1 MAINTTSLTQS
12 EYEAKLYEFIKFVE
26 ESGNERLTVYNDGKG
41 FATIGVGFNL
51 HEQSVLTAV
60 LEGLGLSTLDAENQA
75 AYMIQNILPTVINT
89 SSSNMQSV
97 LNAEWERYTG
107 IQGATFQFPD
117 IQTIRTV
124 FENISTSYETTVD
137 NRLANSGVTVG
148 LSNERIALMSLE
160 YNGILDSS
168 PSLRTALANGNRFE
182 AWFQIRYNS
191 NLNNE
196 SGIAKRRVLEAG
208 LFGLFSS
215 TTPSDAEAENAVS
228 GFIQHL
234 NKIQQVETDHPA
246 AVANA
251 QRDYATLVSTYN
263 IDVAAVGQIF
273 KPITQ
278 YILNRFNV
286 TDPSLAQTID
296 GDVLLGIVDA
306 SGAISGTTANDLLVS
321 VNDTASTLIGGD
333 GNDVLIGNVGN
344 DELFG
349 GLGRNLLVGGGGFDK
364 YYVASG
370 DDVIRDNDGSGE
382 IIADGVNLSGDYIV
396 INDSQFQKAGT
407 NVTLTLDQNSNLLIS
422 DALSGGGDFTVENFD
437 SGNLGITL
445 DFIEDEDESVEG
457 YRDSLVKGNLL
468 DNSIAFGNNVE
479 ISSVEVGATQYATGS
494 SFTIQGVGSF
504 IVEANGDFLFQPSEG
519 FSGNVPS
526 ITYNITG
533 PMGSDQSSISINVK
547 DESDPSDNTNGPLG
561 GVAGAENAS
570 DSQIRKALESLS
582 KILSSGATLT
592 GSSIL
597 NARDLFQ
604 SATEAVI
611 QRRDPLILDLDG
623 DGIELSDVNGSD
635 TRFDLDAN
643 GFAET
648 TAWVSPDDGLLV
660 LDRNGNGVIDDGTEL
675 FGDQTP
681 ISGGI
686 ASSGF
691 AALSDLD
698 LNADGVIDASDQ
710 QFSEIRIW
718 QDINQ
723 DGLSDD
729 SELFSLQ
736 EIGIS
741 SINLNPSESNQ
752 VVNGNSIIRTSSY
765 TRSDG
770 ATGEIGDISLQ
781 SNALNSTYVG
791 DYQLTLEALLSPL
804 ARGYGNVADLHIAA
818 SQNADLLALVQ
829 DFSNTDLEN
838 SSESLSS
845 QVEAII
851 FEWAGTAGV
860 DPDSRGTMFDSRKL
874 EALEA
879 FLATDFVNTMGN
891 GMPMMANVADLD
903 NAWNSLVGNVLATL
917 AVQSFGG
924 EIYGSASYSF
934 SNDTVSFSED
944 IGAVVA
950 KLKTNQ
956 PQDTSSAAAYWI
968 NNHRILTASADGF
981 TSDVETAISDALEG
995 TPLEV
1000 LIGQF
1005 GNEHIS
1011 GSEVDDTL
1019 TSSGSIITAGAGNDI
1034 LTGNNSAII
1043 FGGEGNDTITSGSGN
1058 SVLDG
1063 GEGNDTLTG
1072 YYYGNNTLVGGAGDD
1087 TLKLSST
1094 SSSSR
1099 YRSNTFEGGTGNDTL
1114 TGAASADTYLFN
1126 LGDGQDVIS
1135 DNGQG
1140 LGQQDK
1146 IVLGAGIATSDVA
1159 LTRDGVDLLINIGAG
1174 GDQITVKDW
1183 YSASQYR
1190 IENLEFADGT
1200 VWDVNTLESMG
1211 LVVQGTESDDMLAG
1225 LSSKN
1230 DEIHGL
1236 GGDDQIN
1243 GNGGNDLLYGEA
1255 GNDTITSGSG
1265 NSVLD
1270 GGEGNDTLTG
1280 YYYGNNTLVGGAG
1293 DDTLK
1298 LSSTSSSS
1306 RYRSNTFEGGTGNDT
1321 LTGAASADTYLF
1333 NLGDGQ
1339 DVISDN
1345 GQGLGQQDKIVL
1357 GAGIDHDD
1365 LWFTQAG
1372 NDLVIDYVGSDD
1384 RITVENWYSSSV
1396 YHVET
1401 MQAGDEVL
1409 LSNSV
1414 DQLVQAMAAINSG
1427 EPGSIDD
1434 LTAQQQDDLSSAIAA
1449 AWQTS

>member
-26 ESGNERLTVYNDGKG
+26 ESGRESLTVYNDGKG

-51 HEQSVLTAV
+51 HEEFVLTAV
-60 LEGLGLSTLDAENQA
+60 LEGLGLNRNDAQTQA
-75 AYMIQNILPTVINT
+75 SKMLQNILPTVINT

-107 IQGATFQFPD
+107 NQGAVFQFPD
-117 IQTIRTV
+117 IQTIRTA
-124 FENISTSYETTVD
+124 FENIAATYETNVD
-137 NRLANSGVTVG
+137 NRLANNGVTIG

-263 IDVAAVGQIF
+263 IDVVAVGQIF

-306 SGAISGTTANDLLVS
+306 NGAISGTTANDLLVS

-547 DESDPSDNTNGPLG
+547 DESDPNDNTNGPLG

-597 NARDLFQ
+597 NAWDLFQ

-723 DGLSDD
+723 DGYSDD

-741 SINLNPSESNQ
+741 SINLNPSESGQ
-752 VVNGNSIIRTSSY
+752 VVNGNTIIRTSSF

-791 DYQLTLEALLSPL
+791 DYQLTLDALLSPL
-804 ARGYGNVADLHIAA
+804 ARGYGNVADLHIAI
-818 SQNADLLALVQ
+818 SQNADLLTLVQ
-829 DFSNTDLEN
+829 SFQESFV
-838 SSESLSS
+838 SSPES
-845 QVEAII
+845 II
-851 FEWAGTAGV
+851 PLIETILFEWAGTTDV
-860 DPDSRGTMFDSRKL
+860 VSDSRGTLFDARKL
-874 EALEA
+874 ETLEA
-879 FLATDFVNTMGN
+879 FFASEFVNSQGQSD
-891 GMPMMANVADLD
+891 PVAQNIPELE
-903 NAWNSLVGNVLATL
+903 NAWDNLMENVLSTL
-917 AVQSFGG
+917 AIQSFSDD
-924 EIYGSASYSF
+924 IYSNASYSF
-934 SNDTVSFSED
+934 QSDAVTFNDDLTNVVTNLINNQPSESSDAAAFWLINYKVLSASESFS
-944 IGAVVA
+944 
-950 KLKTNQ
+950 
-956 PQDTSSAAAYWI
+956 QD
-968 NNHRILTASADGF
+968 
-981 TSDVETAISDALEG
+981 
-995 TPLEV
+995 EV
-1000 LIGQF
+1000 LSEVTDLLVGTSLEYLTSYF
-1005 GNEHIS
+1005 EHSYIS
-1011 GSEVDDTL
+1011 GDINDDNL
-1019 TSSGSIITAGAGNDI
+1019 TSSGFTNAIMFGGDGNDS
-1034 LTGNNSAII
+1034 LHGNTGSDLLY
-1043 FGGEGNDTITSGSGN
+1043 GGN
-1058 SVLDG
+1058 
-1063 GEGNDTLTG
+1063 GNDTLIVSTG
-1072 YYYGNNTLVGGAGDD
+1072 TNVLDGGAGDD
-1087 TLKLSST
+1087 TLSAT
-1094 SSSSR
+1094 QAGAH
-1099 YRSNTFEGGTGNDTL
+1099 TFIGGTGNDTI
-1114 TGAASADTYLFN
+1114 TGSTLPNDTYVFN
-1126 LGDGQDVIS
+1126 LGDGQDVIT
-1135 DNGQG
+1135 DN
-1140 LGQQDK
+1140 
-1146 IVLGAGIATSDVA
+1146 S
-1159 LTRDGVDLLINIGAG
+1159 
-1174 GDQITVKDW
+1174 
-1183 YSASQYR
+1183 YSY
-1190 IENLEFADGT
+1190 
-1200 VWDVNTLESMG
+1200 
-1211 LVVQGTESDDMLAG
+1211 
-1225 LSSKN
+1225 
-1230 DEIHGL
+1230 
-1236 GGDDQIN
+1236 
-1243 GNGGNDLLYGEA
+1243 
-1255 GNDTITSGSG
+1255 
-1265 NSVLD
+1265 
-1270 GGEGNDTLTG
+1270 
-1280 YYYGNNTLVGGAG
+1280 
-1293 DDTLK
+1293 
-1298 LSSTSSSS
+1298 
-1306 RYRSNTFEGGTGNDT
+1306 
-1321 LTGAASADTYLF
+1321 
-1333 NLGDGQ
+1333 
-1339 DVISDN
+1339 
-1345 GQGLGQQDKIVL
+1345 
-1357 GAGIDHDD
+1357 
-1365 LWFTQAG
+1365 
-1372 NDLVIDYVGSDD
+1372 
-1384 RITVENWYSSSV
+1384 
-1396 YHVET
+1396 
-1401 MQAGDEVL
+1401 
-1409 LSNSV
+1409 
-1414 DQLVQAMAAINSG
+1414 
-1427 EPGSIDD
+1427 
-1434 LTAQQQDDLSSAIAA
+1434 
-1449 AWQTS
+1449 